1 MPVADVGAGGGLN
14 FHRVYAQLLPAS
26 FHTSLLISSCP
37 NEVRTAGIFNIRPS
51 LTQHNPS
58 CQSLCK
64 MVCFQTC
71 TSLATKKKAPGI
83 CRSFNCRGV
92 SQDETFGIQVP
103 QYDVDLGS
111 KLDVTRNSFRF
122 CSHLSAR
129 QEGIHLQP
137 LQCLKAVRT
146 AQMFQGSPIPLSF
159 SYTSVVCLS
168 RIPPAP
174 VPTAKSS

>member
-1 MPVADVGAGGGLN
+1 MCLGPLLVVSAVADVGAGGSLN
-14 FHRVYAQLLPAS
+14 FHRVYVQLLPAS

-37 NEVRTAGIFNIRPS
+37 YEVRTAGIFNIRPS

-92 SQDETFGIQVP
+92 SQDETFGIKSHNMMLTWVQNWMSHAILFVAIC
-103 QYDVDLGS
+103 QRGKKVS
-111 KLDVTRNSFRF
+111 I
-122 CSHLSAR
+122 CSLCSA
-129 QEGIHLQP
+129 
-137 LQCLKAVRT
+137 
-146 AQMFQGSPIPLSF
+146 
-159 SYTSVVCLS
+159 
-168 RIPPAP
+168 
-174 VPTAKSS
+174 